1 MSHLARVVRSLPYH
15 GGPSGFRAALAS
27 GGDSRIAVDRIS
39 GLSKYLCPPSPDNAL
54 ACFGSCTATPV
65 CDQGYADSLRCYDDI
80 TSAPGRHAAERHAF
94 WEAEIRAA
102 IAAYFGIGG
111 LAEVVLQASGTDG
124 VAWAASAMGDHLG
137 GRPMTAV
144 LPAQSET
151 GTGVRQAAACLGFD
165 AAHGF
170 GRPRTSFAIDTV
182 EVPLRRPDG
191 SPIADDELV
200 GGFATAAVSA
210 RNHPV
215 IYVTHGSKTGLVAP
229 LEVPKGAEVIVDA
242 CQARITPA
250 AVRSYLRQGW
260 PVIVTGSKFFQGPAF
275 SGVVLAPPAL
285 MAARVG
291 DVPSIGLGPLLRW
304 VAALAGLRS
313 ASRVADIPGLL
324 TRSVGEVEG
333 ALRQVSGVRIVPG
346 ASRAMCEATGWPS
359 SIVTFTMERRRDAGQ
374 LSIEG
379 LRPVYEG
386 LARAGVLL
394 GQPVSLGCS
403 GGLRVAIG
411 VRDLSDDQ
419 VGAKLDR
426 LVSALGDAA
435 GG

>member
-1 MSHLARVVRSLPYH
+1 MSHFARVVHSLPHH
-15 GGPSGFRAALAS
+15 GGSAAFRAALAS

-39 GLSKYLCPPSPDNAL
+39 GLSKYLCPPSPDNAV
-54 ACFGSCTATPV
+54 AYFGSCTATPV
-65 CDQGYADSLRCYDDI
+65 CNQGYAASLRCYDDI
-80 TSAPGRHAAERHAF
+80 TSAPGRHAADRHAF
-94 WEAEIRAA
+94 WEAEIHAA

-124 VAWAASAMGDHLG
+124 IAWAASAMGDRLG

-165 AAHGF
+165 TAHGF

-182 EVPLRRPDG
+182 EVSLRKPDG
-191 SPIADDELV
+191 SPIADDELI
-200 GGFATAAVSA
+200 GGFASAATSA

-215 IYVTHGSKTGLVAP
+215 VYVTHGSKTGLVAP
-229 LEVPKGAEVIVDA
+229 LEVPRGAEVIVDA

-250 AVRSYLRQGW
+250 AVRAYLRRGW

-275 SGVVLAPPAL
+275 SGAVLAPPGL
-285 MAARVG
+285 IAAGRK
-291 DVPSIGLGPLLRW
+291 DAPSIGLGPLLRW
-304 VAALAGLRS
+304 VAALAGLSS
-313 ASRVADIPGLL
+313 ASRVADTPGVLARL
-324 TRSVGEVEG
+324 VGEVEG
-333 ALRQVSGVRIVPG
+333 ALNHVPGVRIVPG
-346 ASRAMCEATGWPS
+346 ASPAMCEASGWPS
-359 SIVTFTMERRRDAGQ
+359 SIVTFTMDRRREAGQ
-374 LSIEG
+374 LSIEEM
-379 LRPVYEG
+379 RPVYEG
-386 LARAGVLL
+386 LAGAGVLL
-394 GQPVSLGCS
+394 GQPVSLGRS

-411 VRDLSDDQ
+411 ARDLSHDQ

-426 LVSALGDAA
+426 LVCALGDAA